1 VTAWYHGVILA
12 LGMQR
17 LAHRLV
23 GTLHDL
29 RFRVDA
35 YRKPGPPIVV
45 YQMGK
50 VGSTSVVNTV
60 RAHFP
65 DRPVYNVHHLTKE
78 GLDYTADAYA
88 LQGRAFP
95 GYAYWVARYLYG
107 RVDAA
112 TEGRWSVIT
121 LTRDL
126 VARNVSGFFET
137 LAAWYPGWCPR
148 TYDRLDTSARLSLF
162 SEMRGVFLERYPHD
176 VAAGW
181 FEAELEPVLG
191 IDVLAKEFPRAL
203 GYDVYRG
210 DRADLLVMRLE
221 NLSSCYQTALSVFFG
236 RDVSHLDLARANVAE
251 EKPYKRFYQEFSSW
265 LVLPDDYLQRMYST
279 RYARHFYSE
288 TELSEFRK
296 RWSEKA

>member
-1 VTAWYHGVILA
+1 VIRA
-12 LGMQR
+12 LGTQQ
-17 LAHRLV
+17 LAYGLV
-23 GTLHDL
+23 GAYHDL
-29 RFRVDA
+29 RFRLGA
-35 YRKPGPPIVV
+35 YRRPGPPIVV

-50 VGSTSVVNTV
+50 VGSTSVVHTV
-60 RAHFP
+60 RALFP

-78 GLDYTADAYA
+78 GLDYTADAYS

-137 LAAWYPGWCPR
+137 LAAWYPAWCPR
-148 TYDRLDTSARLSLF
+148 AYDRLDTSARLSLF
-162 SEMRGVFLERYPHD
+162 DEMRDVFLECYPHD

-191 IDVLAKEFPRAL
+191 IDVLAKEFPREL
-203 GYDVYRG
+203 GYDVYGG
-210 DRADLLVMRLE
+210 DSADLLVLRLE
-221 NLSSCYQTALSVFFG
+221 NLSGCYQTALSVFFG
-236 RDVSHLDLARANVAE
+236 RDLSGLDLARANVAE

-265 LVLPDDYLQRMYST
+265 LVLPDDYLQRMYGT

-288 TELSEFRK
+288 AELREFRK
-296 RWSEKA
+296 RWSGEA